1 MKIIGLTGGIGSG
14 KSTVASILKE
24 LGATVIDLDKIG
36 HEMLDPGT
44 PAWLEVVE
52 AFGQEIISTH
62 GTIDRQKLARIV
74 FNDPEALREL
84 NRITHPK
91 IDREVQCRLKKLR
104 EQKVDLVVLE
114 AALIEAVSWAPQADQ
129 IWLIQASRETTL
141 CRLKARGMRES
152 ESLARIASQHPPE
165 ESIKNRMVIINNNGT
180 MEDLKTRVVKLWK
193 PLHNKDRR

>member
-36 HEMLDPGT
+36 HEILNPGT
-44 PAWLEVVE
+44 PAWQEVVE
-52 AFGQEIISTH
+52 AFGPEIIPNH
-62 GTIDRQKLARIV
+62 GTIDRQKLAQIV

-84 NRITHPK
+84 NRIMHPK

-129 IWLIQASRETTL
+129 IWLIKASRENTL
-141 CRLKARGMRES
+141 CRLKGRGMGES
-152 ESLARIASQHPPE
+152 ESLARMASQRPLE
-165 ESIKNRMVIINNNGT
+165 EFIKNGMVIINNNST
-180 MEDLKTRVVKLWK
+180 IEDLKTRVVKLWQ